1 MSASILRLIGIAMV
15 LSIASLGALPAAA
28 KPVLVGYLPSF
39 KGLVSRAAT
48 TPIDGYTHINI
59 AFANPDPSGRL
70 MRGDRMTCMED
81 GAQDHVTVPQLR
93 DAATRL
99 RVRGAKVLLSV
110 AGGIIPRCAGDWSAL
125 TAADARDRLV
135 KALLATVEAA
145 GLDGIDI
152 DIEGELL
159 TKIDR
164 QGNYTPFIA
173 ALSKALKA
181 RSKLL
186 TVATASYEGGMI
198 PISSI
203 PYFDLVMAMSYDAI
217 GPSWGTPGSEHAT
230 PAQAEH
236 DVTLW
241 LDRGVAPDRLVLGV
255 PFYGYGFGSYPA
267 HLDFRDLLTRYPDKA
282 LTDDVIGKACAGC
295 DYVTF
300 NSVATIRRKAALA
313 RARAGGVMVWEITQD
328 SDTQLLA
335 RTIAGQLYETSTPN

>member
-1 MSASILRLIGIAMV
+1 MV
-15 LSIASLGALPAAA
+15 MFLAAA
-28 KPVLVGYLPSF
+28 CAVSAQARPVLVGYLPAF
-39 KGLVSRAAT
+39 KGLVSKVAT

-70 MRGDRMTCMED
+70 VRNGRMTCMED

-99 RVRGAKVLLSV
+99 RAKGAKVLLSV
-110 AGGIIPRCAGDWSAL
+110 AGGILPRCAGDWSAL
-125 TAADARDRLV
+125 TGAGTRDRLV
-135 KALLATVEAA
+135 KELLATVEAA

-159 TKIDR
+159 TRIDR

-173 ALSKALKA
+173 ALSNKLKA

-198 PISSI
+198 PVGSI

-236 DVTLW
+236 DVALW
-241 LDRGVAPDRLVLGV
+241 LDRGVAPERLVLGV
-255 PFYGYGFGSYPA
+255 PFYGYGFGSYPP
-267 HLDFRDLLTRYPDKA
+267 HLDFRDLLTTYPDKA
-282 LTDDVIGKACAGC
+282 LGDDVIGKACAGC
-295 DYVTF
+295 DYVSF

-335 RTIAGQLYETSTPN
+335 RTIASQLYETSTPN